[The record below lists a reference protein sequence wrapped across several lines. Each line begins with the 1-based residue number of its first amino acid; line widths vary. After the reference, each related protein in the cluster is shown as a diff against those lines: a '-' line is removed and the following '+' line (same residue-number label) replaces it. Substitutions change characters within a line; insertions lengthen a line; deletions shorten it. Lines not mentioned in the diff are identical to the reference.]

1 MVWSQLLTNPLELQ
15 EKQQEQFITL
25 SLIVLLKESFKLP
38 FLKVIYPIIFLF
50 VSWFHRRQN
59 KGKTKQPLFVKEY
72 LTQNQLNNLTKNY
85 MKMIWKKLQLL
96 KLKTK
101 HIQHFSKS
109 LLSCVITIFLKK
121 GLNWKQNI
129 QNIWKVLDN

>member
-1 MVWSQLLTNPLELQ
+1 MVWSQLLTNPLELH
-15 EKQQEQFITL
+15 EKQQQQFITL

-72 LTQNQLNNLTKNY
+72 LTQNQLNNLTKSY

-101 HIQHFSKS
+101 HIQHFYKS
-109 LLSCVITIFLKK
+109 LLSCMITIFLKK
-121 GLNWKQNI
+121 RIKLKAKYPKYLKSLG
-129 QNIWKVLDN
+129 